1 MRMMNCFCGMVD
13 RRKVLSFISSLNHC
27 QRFSPSEISD
37 TLRAIFDFAQL
48 PYLSTEII
56 FQLYCADLALKIH
69 SWNSGFYTKKR
80 VSIFWIFDQNCSWS
94 YLVFNVFK
102 ATGLFLYILKIS
114 GKVFFGRIERDPW
127 DEIDCVILLQ
137 IVFYIFVLS
146 IICSKLAIETP
157 EKGVKYVQS

>member
-56 FQLYCADLALKIH
+56 FQLYWADLALKIH

-80 VSIFWIFDQNCSWS
+80 VSIFWIFDQNFSWS

-102 ATGLFLYILKIS
+102 ATGHWRRSGVFIVDFERISHFALVFL
-114 GKVFFGRIERDPW
+114 
-127 DEIDCVILLQ
+127 LLTW
-137 IVFYIFVLS
+137 S
-146 IICSKLAIETP
+146 R
-157 EKGVKYVQS
+157 

>member
-1 MRMMNCFCGMVD
+1 MFLRNGWPTKGVKLYFQSEP
-13 RRKVLSFISSLNHC
+13 L
-27 QRFSPSEISD
+27 SEILTTGNLRHITSNIWLCTASISFNWDNFSTVLCRSCIKD
-37 TLRAIFDFAQL
+37 TF
-48 PYLSTEII
+48 
-56 FQLYCADLALKIH
+56 LKFR
-69 SWNSGFYTKKR
+69 FYTKKR
-80 VSIFWIFDQNCSWS
+80 VSIFWIFDQNFSWS